1 MLYRHVVLKS
11 FEKCRTTLNML
22 SRRPDI
28 TRHVRSLLV
37 SPRSLQRARHVFSDS
52 AVISD
57 MVRMLASSKTL
68 VALSKFIWA
77 DEELPFYDDMW
88 FALRV
93 GCVRHAVHRDG
104 ELIISIPAVK
114 G

>member
-1 MLYRHVVLKS
+1 
-11 FEKCRTTLNML
+11 
-22 SRRPDI
+22 
-28 TRHVRSLLV
+28 
-37 SPRSLQRARHVFSDS
+37 
-52 AVISD
+52 

-68 VALSKFIWA
+68 VSLSKFIWA

-104 ELIISIPAVK
+104 ELIINIPAVK